1 MSVVVKAVEKVADT
15 VVKTVEAVIKDPLPT
30 LLTIAG
36 QSVGIPAYV
45 TQAAIT
51 AARGGD
57 LEDVAK
63 SVAISVATPAVAAKL
78 APTVSTA
85 VSSVVT
91 NEAAAQ
97 ALTAATSQS
106 LVAGSLTAATG
117 GDWEQAAAGA
127 FAGSMAASGYDK
139 YVAPEVAAQAKSMG
153 LSAETHANIQG
164 ALKSGLASGTSAA
177 ATGGDF
183 TTGFANA
190 VVESGWEN
198 LTAKASE
205 GLQDVKKTFLKD
217 DGIQDNQPTFA
228 GIPKDMVD
236 EVPMSL
242 EGQLAQILSTPKSPE
257 YGKQFGPELAGLSGG
272 IIPYGKSTATDVD
285 VDVPEVDFTPYVV
298 DKERS
303 LPPVTV
309 VGKKEYA
316 DTEIPSAV
324 ESEYSDLLKKA
335 AISGD
340 TSFLTK
346 ATEFGK
352 IPTYT
357 QDEPSFNSTSQ
368 SGYLSS
374 KDINRLVSKANQSS
388 IEADQAEITASI
400 SPTPENIAAAEQA
413 KLTAELDKKVL
424 QSASQTDVPI
434 KIDEDSFVTP
444 TIEET
449 NKNILNAILP
459 GGQTAVTDA
468 GLKYEPSV
476 DVDSG
481 ILSPKDINRILSSA
495 DESAAAAVEA
505 KLAASVNPTPENI
518 AAAEQAQ
525 LVAELDQ
532 KAVDGL
538 AKTDVPVGVEGE
550 VVSAPTI
557 DQTNE
562 SILKAILGGGE
573 TTGAPT
579 PVVGQTGQDLLTVEG
594 LQEAGLSDA
603 YGFGDAGG
611 ISDPIDSQQGPL
623 GTMTGN
629 VQLPQ
634 TMQKPMSGA
643 PMPRPGAP
651 MPQGGLQFSTFNRV
665 GTPMYFDGAPST
677 LSALG
682 PLSEL
687 DMQSIMMMSPEEYA
701 ARTKSANIFRVA
713 RGGLIALNKKR

>member
-1 MSVVVKAVEKVADT
+1 MSVVVKAVEKVAET

-30 LLTIAG
+30 LATIG
-36 QSVGIPAYV
+36 LSLVGIPPAV

-57 LEDVAK
+57 LEDIAK
-63 SVAISVATPAVAAKL
+63 SAAIAYATPTVAAKI

-85 VSSVVT
+85 VNSVVT
-91 NEAAAQ
+91 NQAAAN

-117 GDWEQAAAGA
+117 GDWQQAAAGA
-127 FAGSMAASGYDK
+127 FAGSMAASGYDR
-139 YVAPEVAAQAKSMG
+139 YVAPEVMAQAKSLG
-153 LSAETHANIQG
+153 LSAESHANIQG
-164 ALKSGLASGTSAA
+164 ALKSGFASGTGAA

-183 TTGFANA
+183 ATGFANA

-228 GIPKDMVD
+228 GIPPNMVD

-242 EGQLAQILSTPKSPE
+242 EGQLAQISSTPKSPE

-285 VDVPEVDFTPYVV
+285 IDVPEVDFSPYVV
-298 DKERS
+298 GKERS

-316 DTEIPSAV
+316 DNEIPSAV

-340 TSFLTK
+340 TSFLTR

-352 IPTYT
+352 TPTYA
-357 QDEPSFNSTSQ
+357 QDAPSFDSTEQ
-368 SGYLSS
+368 SGYLS
-374 KDINRLVSKANQSS
+374 
-388 IEADQAEITASI
+388 
-400 SPTPENIAAAEQA
+400 A
-413 KLTAELDKKVL
+413 KNV
-424 QSASQTDVPI
+424 
-434 KIDEDSFVTP
+434 
-444 TIEET
+444 
-449 NKNILNAILP
+449 
-459 GGQTAVTDA
+459 
-468 GLKYEPSV
+468 
-476 DVDSG
+476 
-481 ILSPKDINRILSSA
+481 NRILSKA
-495 DESAAAAVEA
+495 DESSAAAVEA
-505 KLAASVNPTPENI
+505 RLAASVNPTPENI
-518 AAAEQAQ
+518 AAAEQAE
-525 LVAELDQ
+525 LAAELDQ
-532 KAVDGL
+532 KALDGL
-538 AKTDVPVGVEGE
+538 AKTDVPVGMEGE
-550 VVSAPTI
+550 TVAAPTI
-557 DQTNE
+557 EQTNE

-579 PVVGQTGQDLLTVEG
+579 PVAGQADQDLLTLEG
-594 LQEAGLSDA
+594 LQQAGLSDSSE
-603 YGFGDAGG
+603 FGDAGG

-629 VQLPQ
+629 IPMPQ
-634 TMQKPMSGA
+634 TMQRPMSGA

-651 MPQGGLQFSTFNRV
+651 MPQGGLQFSSFNRV
-665 GTPMYFDGAPST
+665 GTPMYLDGAPST

-682 PLSEL
+682 PLSDL

>member
-1 MSVVVKAVEKVADT
+1 MSVVVKAVEKVVDT
-15 VVKTVEAVIKDPLPT
+15 VVKTVDAVIKDPLPT

-36 QSVGIPAYV
+36 QAVGIPAYI

-51 AARGGD
+51 TARGGD
-57 LEDVAK
+57 FEDVAK
-63 SVAISVATPAVAAKL
+63 SVAISVVTPTVAAKL
-78 APTVSTA
+78 APAVSTA
-85 VSSVVT
+85 VGSVVT

-127 FAGSMAASGYDK
+127 FAGSMAATGYDK

-164 ALKSGLASGTSAA
+164 ALKSGVASGTGAIA
-177 ATGGDF
+177 QGGDF
-183 TTGFANA
+183 ATGFANA
-190 VVESGWEN
+190 VVESGWDN
-198 LTAKASE
+198 LTAKATES
-205 GLQDVKKTFLKD
+205 LQDVKKTFLKD

-228 GIPKDMVD
+228 GIPPNMVD

-242 EGQLAQILSTPKSPE
+242 EGQLAQISSTPKSPE

-272 IIPYGKSTATDVD
+272 VIPYGKSTATDVD
-285 VDVPEVDFTPYVV
+285 VDVPEVDFAPYVAG
-298 DKERS
+298 KERS

-316 DTEIPSAV
+316 DNEIPSAV

-340 TSFLTK
+340 TSFLTR

-352 IPTYT
+352 IPTYS
-357 QDEPSFNSTSQ
+357 QDAPYFDSTEQ
-368 SGYLSS
+368 SGYLSA
-374 KDINRLVSKANQSS
+374 KDVS
-388 IEADQAEITASI
+388 
-400 SPTPENIAAAEQA
+400 
-413 KLTAELDKKVL
+413 
-424 QSASQTDVPI
+424 
-434 KIDEDSFVTP
+434 
-444 TIEET
+444 
-449 NKNILNAILP
+449 
-459 GGQTAVTDA
+459 
-468 GLKYEPSV
+468 
-476 DVDSG
+476 
-481 ILSPKDINRILSSA
+481 RILSKS
-495 DESAAAAVEA
+495 DESSAAAVEA
-505 KLAASVNPTPENI
+505 RLAASVNPTPENI
-518 AAAEQAQ
+518 AAAEQAE
-525 LVAELDQ
+525 LTAELDK
-532 KAVDGL
+532 KALDSL
-538 AKTDVPVGVEGE
+538 AKTDVPSDMDGE
-550 VVSAPTI
+550 TVAAPTI
-557 DQTNE
+557 EQTNE
-562 SILKAILGGGE
+562 SILKAILGGGQ

-579 PVVGQTGQDLLTVEG
+579 PVAGETGQDLLTVEG
-594 LQEAGLSDA
+594 LQEAGL
-603 YGFGDAGG
+603 GDFSSFEGAGG
-611 ISDPIDSQQGPL
+611 ISDPIDTQQGPL
-623 GTMTGN
+623 GTMTSN
-629 VQLPQ
+629 VPMPQ

-651 MPQGGLQFSTFNRV
+651 MPQGGLQFSSFNRV
-665 GTPMYFDGAPST
+665 GTPMYLDGAPST